1 MLQFLVEL
9 NSKRLYQ
16 KFMQEKKKKLVVLCS
31 HPWEEKKNSSFVDK
45 YGHAFKR
52 TEICTMTTLHQKK
65 AVESGSSSKHAS
77 ILLIHGLRPH

>member
-1 MLQFLVEL
+1 
-9 NSKRLYQ
+9 
-16 KFMQEKKKKLVVLCS
+16 MQEKKKKLVVLCS
-31 HPWEEKKNSSFVDK
+31 HPREKKQTRSFVER

-52 TEICTMTTLHQKK
+52 TEICTMTTLNQKK